1 MSQENNLTPH
11 TLVPNEPQRINAKE
25 LNNLLVHTDSLKA
38 SDITFQTGSPVF
50 SEIHGKLYPNTKRS
64 LTHSEVGEVLNYIY
78 GPNGT
83 AQLLSGKDID
93 TNYEVRPNRITRL
106 RYRVNGTACLI
117 DGHAGIQITLRSIP
131 TSPPDISLMELPEEI
146 LDNISPKDGIIYVTG
161 ATGSGK
167 STLLSSIVRHI
178 AEDKDCNRKI
188 LTYESPI
195 EFVYD
200 EIETH
205 SAIISQSEIPLHL
218 PSFADGVRNALR
230 RKPGLILVGESRDA
244 ETIAASLEAA
254 LTGHPVYTTLH
265 TNGVAETLRRLVGSF
280 PQEERD
286 GRTIDI
292 IETLRVIICQHLV
305 PTIDGKRTPLREYLV
320 FTDEIRDELLKTP
333 PEQITN
339 STRTILHKYGV
350 TLKQDAKEKFT
361 KSIISEKTYKTY
373 SK

>member
-1 MSQENNLTPH
+1 MSQENNAIKNALF
-11 TLVPNEPQRINAKE
+11 PNEPQRINAKE
-25 LNNLLVHTDSLKA
+25 LNSLLVHADSLKA

-50 SEIHGKLYPNTKRS
+50 SEIHGKLYPNTKRN
-64 LTHSEVGEVLNYIY
+64 LTNSEVGAILNYIY

-117 DGHAGIQITLRSIP
+117 DGHPGIQITLRSIP
-131 TSPPDISLMELPEEI
+131 TSPPEISLMELPEEI
-146 LDNISPKDGIIYVTG
+146 LENISPKDGIIYVTG

-178 AEDKDCNRKI
+178 AEDKECNRKI

-218 PSFADGVRNALR
+218 PSFAAGVRNALR

-320 FTDEIRDELLKTP
+320 FNDEIRDTLLKSP
-333 PEQITN
+333 PEQVT
-339 STRTILHKYGV
+339 SATRTILHKYGI
-350 TLKQDAKEKFT
+350 TLKQDAKEKFE
-361 KSIISEKTYKTY
+361 KNIISDKTYKLY
-373 SK
+373 SR

>member
-1 MSQENNLTPH
+1 MSQENKNIINALF
-11 TLVPNEPQRINAKE
+11 PNEPQRINAKE
-25 LNNLLVHTDSLKA
+25 LNSILVHADRLKA
-38 SDITFQTGSPVF
+38 SDITFQSGSPVF
-50 SEIHGKLYPNTKRS
+50 SEIHGKLYPNTKRQ
-64 LTHSEVGEVLNYIY
+64 LTNSEVGSILNYIY

-117 DGHAGIQITLRSIP
+117 DGHPGIQITLRSIP
-131 TSPPDISLMELPEEI
+131 TSPPEISLMDLPEEI
-146 LDNISPKDGIIYVTG
+146 LENIAPKDGIIYVTG

-167 STLLSSIVRHI
+167 STLLSSIVRYI
-178 AEDKDCNRKI
+178 AEAPDCHRKI

-200 EIETH
+200 EIQTH

-218 PSFADGVRNALR
+218 PSFAAGVRNALR

-280 PQEERD
+280 PQEERV

-305 PTIDGKRTPLREYLV
+305 STTEGTRTPLREYLV
-320 FTDEIRDELLKTP
+320 FNDAIRDELLKSH
-333 PEQITN
+333 PEQITRA
-339 STRTILHKYGV
+339 TRDILLKHGK
-350 TLKQDAKEKFT
+350 TLKQDAKEKFDR
-361 KSIISEKTYKTY
+361 KLISEKTYKIY
-373 SK
+373 SR